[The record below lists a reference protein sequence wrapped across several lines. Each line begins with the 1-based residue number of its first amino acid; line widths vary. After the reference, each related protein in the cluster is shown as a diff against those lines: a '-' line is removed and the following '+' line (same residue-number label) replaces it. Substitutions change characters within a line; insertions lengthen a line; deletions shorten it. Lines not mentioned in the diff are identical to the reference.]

1 MYKRIIAGV
10 LSAVICSSAITSNN
24 VSQTSWGA
32 SANKSLSSKAENE
45 STSYDV
51 DSPDKST
58 NDTSDGDKN
67 SLQSPEIDTK
77 FGEIKMSNAFSLDVK
92 ADESTENESEV
103 AESNEKKPLILSI
116 SDDAEIYESVD
127 LGENIKA
134 DIYNNGLLRIYGHG
148 EMKNFSEVPFV
159 NAAAITQVLFEDTD
173 AENGLVITNIG
184 ANLFK
189 GMKQLNSAAYGDISK
204 TTEDLFVLPDSIKT
218 IG

>member
-1 MYKRIIAGV
+1 MIKKLPNLRLLLLTVSLICDIIYILFNLCNIKIIMGVKEMYKRIIAGV

-134 DIYNNGLLRIYGHG
+134 DIYNNGLL
-148 EMKNFSEVPFV
+148 
-159 NAAAITQVLFEDTD
+159 
-173 AENGLVITNIG
+173 
-184 ANLFK
+184 
-189 GMKQLNSAAYGDISK
+189 
-204 TTEDLFVLPDSIKT
+204 
-218 IG
+218 